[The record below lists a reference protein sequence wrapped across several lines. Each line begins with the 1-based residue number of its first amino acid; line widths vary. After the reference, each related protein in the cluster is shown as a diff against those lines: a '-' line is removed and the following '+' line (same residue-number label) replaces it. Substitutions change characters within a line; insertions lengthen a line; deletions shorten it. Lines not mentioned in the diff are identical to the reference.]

1 MATTITIQLSSVWT
15 KAPIEQLVDRVES
28 ILIGYPRRSS
38 FVPFEKAGSDGIW
51 QIDSGNSW
59 SMYVRDETLH
69 LVARYRFADDP
80 LIEGLKVVLD
90 WAVGKQ

>member
-1 MATTITIQLSSVWT
+1 MATTITIQLSPIWA
-15 KAPIEQLVDRVES
+15 KAPINQLVDRVES
-28 ILIGYPRRSS
+28 ILIGPRRSS

-51 QIDSGNSW
+51 QIDGGNNW
-59 SMYVRDETLH
+59 SMYVRDEVLY

>member
-1 MATTITIQLSSVWT
+1 MATTITIQLSPIWA
-15 KAPIEQLVDRVES
+15 KAPIEKLVDRVES
-28 ILIGYPRRSS
+28 ILIGCSKRSS
-38 FVPFEKAGSDGIW
+38 FVSFENAGSDGIW
-51 QIDSGNSW
+51 QIDGGNDW

-69 LVARYRFADDP
+69 IVARYRFADDP